1 MLEVESNVDVIV
13 NNNGVDILN
22 SVMEKYPE
30 DEKIAV
36 QVNIINEIIIFKPN
50 RSIKHYL

>member
-1 MLEVESNVDVIV
+1 MTANLLEAESNVDTIV

-22 SVMEKYPE
+22 TVMTKYPE

-36 QVNIINEIIIFKPN
+36 QVTFQSPIPILI
-50 RSIKHYL
+50 L

>member
-1 MLEVESNVDVIV
+1 LSVKLLEVESNVEVIV
-13 NNNGVDILN
+13 NNNGVEILN

-36 QVNIINEIIIFKPN
+36 QVFIFH
-50 RSIKHYL
+50 ILF